1 MVVQKR
7 VLPNGATAVIE
18 EIPHVRS
25 AAIGVFVKVGSKH
38 EPEELNGISH
48 FIEHMLFKGTE
59 KMSGREIAEAFER
72 MGGQLNAYT
81 TKEHTCFYARVLDE
95 NLYEAMDV
103 LFDMLFNSTMN
114 DKDVDTERGVILE
127 EINMY
132 EDTPDE
138 LIHDVFS
145 QTIMAGH
152 PLGRPVLGRQENIA
166 SMPRSTIYEY
176 YRAFYH
182 PVNMVIAV
190 VGNIDSEKVLERLTG
205 YTGYQQQPGIPR
217 EATTPRLID
226 GINLVPKDIEQ
237 VQICLG
243 VPGIPYTDERRY
255 TQNVMNSIL
264 GGGISSHLFQ
274 KIREERGLAYNV
286 YSYPSTYREA
296 GTYTIYVGTGP
307 GKVREFFALL
317 KDELDRFIREGVTD
331 EEVRR
336 TQSQIKAS
344 LYLGMESVM
353 SRMNRLGKS
362 EVLYGKITPVEEVI
376 EKVYAVTPQMVKDYA
391 YEILGKQPYAL
402 AVIGEQSILPEVEMS
417 FRELESFI
425 RA

>member
-1 MVVQKR
+1 
-7 VLPNGATAVIE
+7 
-18 EIPHVRS
+18 
-25 AAIGVFVKVGSKH
+25 
-38 EPEELNGISH
+38 
-48 FIEHMLFKGTE
+48 
-59 KMSGREIAEAFER
+59 
-72 MGGQLNAYT
+72 
-81 TKEHTCFYARVLDE
+81 
-95 NLYEAMDV
+95 
-103 LFDMLFNSTMN
+103 
-114 DKDVDTERGVILE
+114 
-127 EINMY
+127 
-132 EDTPDE
+132 
-138 LIHDVFS
+138 
-145 QTIMAGH
+145 MA
-152 PLGRPVLGRQENIA
+152 
-166 SMPRSTIYEY
+166 
-176 YRAFYH
+176 
-182 PVNMVIAV
+182 
-190 VGNIDSEKVLERLTG
+190 
-205 YTGYQQQPGIPR
+205 
-217 EATTPRLID
+217 PRLSD

-317 KDELDRFIREGVTD
+317 RDELDRFIRVGVTA

-362 EVLYGKITPVEEVI
+362 EVLYGKITPVEEII
-376 EKVYAVTPQMVKDYA
+376 EKVFAVTPRWLRSMLMIFWANSPIHWRSSVNNRFFLRLK
-391 YEILGKQPYAL
+391 
-402 AVIGEQSILPEVEMS
+402 
-417 FRELESFI
+417 
-425 RA
+425 